1 MKARIQHN
9 DPNANLEL
17 VSKRHSSFNSSIGPV
32 NDIMSKLE
40 KLITINAERPLD
52 SVTRAIFNEIDEK
65 LFGHRIELPK
75 AVFVVGG
82 PGAGKGTQC
91 TKIKE
96 AMGFHHY
103 STGDLLRAEVAS
115 GSILS
120 A

>member
-17 VSKRHSSFNSSIGPV
+17 ISKRHSAFNSSIGPV

-40 KLITINAERPLD
+40 KLVTINAERPLD

-75 AVFVVGG
+75 AVQTS
-82 PGAGKGTQC
+82 GAPH
-91 TKIKE
+91 
-96 AMGFHHY
+96 GFFQLSNVKPFQTRLDLPESLNEKTTVY
-103 STGDLLRAEVAS
+103 ATGINR
-115 GSILS
+115 
-120 A
+120 